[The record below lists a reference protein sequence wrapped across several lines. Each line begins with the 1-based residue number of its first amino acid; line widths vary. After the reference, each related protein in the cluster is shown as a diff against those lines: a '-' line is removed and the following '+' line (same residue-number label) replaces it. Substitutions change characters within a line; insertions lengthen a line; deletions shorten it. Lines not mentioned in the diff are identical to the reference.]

1 MIQIKVIEIRKE
13 LCLSC
18 MEVHDVKVVEIIEE
32 EFYKDEKVKFPA
44 TYKLCDNTNELIE
57 DEEMIRKNGL
67 AIKSSYEEELSES
80 I

>member
-1 MIQIKVIEIRKE
+1 MIQIKVIEVRKE

-18 MEVHDVKVVEIIEE
+18 MEVHDIKVVEIIEE
-32 EFYKDEKVKFPA
+32 EFYKDMKVKFPA

-57 DEEMIRKNGL
+57 DEEMIRRNSL
-67 AIKSSYEEELSES
+67 AMKISYKGALSES